1 MLLKNLLEDLPS
13 LAKNHYDSFGEDIPK
28 DASDEM
34 RHCAYEAFQHV
45 YISAY
50 ITLKYGSNTDQTF
63 EWHREEIH
71 LDTLP
76 LRMEAWNSAAGRRVG
91 EYYNMLWW
99 DIGFP
104 GVIGDTNAS
113 DELEELILEMARQ
126 IFNKIW
132 GIPSEEEKQEYKIPD
147 SIHIVINYNDSVIA
161 ANDRK
166 IIVCAPEYVICDNVV
181 WNYSMRPHVL

>member
-1 MLLKNLLEDLPS
+1 
-13 LAKNHYDSFGEDIPK
+13 
-28 DASDEM
+28 
-34 RHCAYEAFQHV
+34 
-45 YISAY
+45 
-50 ITLKYGSNTDQTF
+50 
-63 EWHREEIH
+63 
-71 LDTLP
+71 
-76 LRMEAWNSAAGRRVG
+76 MEAWNSAAGRRVG